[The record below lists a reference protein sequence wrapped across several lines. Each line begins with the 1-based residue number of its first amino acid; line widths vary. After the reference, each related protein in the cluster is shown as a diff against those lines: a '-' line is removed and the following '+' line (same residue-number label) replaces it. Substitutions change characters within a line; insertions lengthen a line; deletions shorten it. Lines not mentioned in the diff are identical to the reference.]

1 VFSLERERAVR
12 ELQNI
17 FSIALIL
24 LLIMGLTY
32 FTSTTLAEAVAPLV
46 EQARNPTTVVAV
58 PPTPT
63 NTPLAI
69 LATNTPA
76 PLLATA
82 TLTFTENLTPTAPV
96 LEVTEVVEPPTAT
109 PAPPPAEV
117 AASCA
122 DQRALIASPGSG
134 QTLSGVVTVVGT
146 ASHEQFQYYKVEYA
160 PAGSQGFNYLDGGN
174 SPVINGALIT
184 FDTTAIA
191 NGSWTLR
198 LIVVDATGNFPD
210 PCEVTVQIAN

>member
-1 VFSLERERAVR
+1 VFSLEREKAVR

-24 LLIMGLTY
+24 LLVMGVTY

-46 EQARNPTTVVAV
+46 EQARNPATVVAV

-69 LATNTPA
+69 LVTNTP
-76 PLLATA
+76 PLLLPTA
-82 TLTFTENLTPTAPV
+82 TFTVTAVFTPTQSA
-96 LEVTEVVEPPTAT
+96 LAETQVVEPPTAT
-109 PAPPPAEV
+109 PETPPTVV
-117 AASCA
+117 AAACA
-122 DQRALIASPGSG
+122 DERAQIVSPGSG
-134 QTLSGVVTVVGT
+134 QTLNGGVTVVGT

-160 PAGSQGFNYLDGGN
+160 PAGSQSFNYLDGGN